1 MSSISAQSKEWVQMM
16 TDMGLVVNKDMS
28 ESGAGGDR
36 AIAGGYDGRYGES
49 ARGTLEHD
57 GLGRAGHPGLVVDG
71 DCDRTGISF

>member
-1 MSSISAQSKEWVQMM
+1 
-16 TDMGLVVNKDMS
+16 MGADDDRYGAGGEQGYV